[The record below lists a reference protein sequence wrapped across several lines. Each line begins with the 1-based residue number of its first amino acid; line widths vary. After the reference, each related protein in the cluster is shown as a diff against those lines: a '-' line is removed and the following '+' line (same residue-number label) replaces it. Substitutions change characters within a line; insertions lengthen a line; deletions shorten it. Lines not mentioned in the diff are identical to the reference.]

1 MKITLKQANILH
13 NIVKYPATAI
23 SYVLQV
29 LAITLYNLA
38 QVFIVRHSTI
48 KKP

>member
-13 NIVKYPATAI
+13 NIVKHPATAI

-29 LAITLYNLA
+29 LPLLYIIWHKYSSSFPMNGD
-38 QVFIVRHSTI
+38 SS
-48 KKP
+48 